1 MMRML
6 TSAERKHLVRRLMD
20 QHGVEDAFE
29 SLILI
34 RSGQGRIRAAT
45 KEAYEVACRLR
56 KVQQVGLYVAK
67 IVKGDVVL
75 SIEGSQLLGSAITR
89 NVVELSEEEA
99 EEWMK
104 AAPIQKS
111 GKFEGR
117 YVVARCG
124 DFYLGSGRVSRDGR
138 IYPQV
143 AKWRRIPEE

>member
-1 MMRML
+1 MRML

-75 SIEGSQLLGSAITR
+75 SIEGSQLLGSTITR

-111 GKFEGR
+111 GRFEGR

>member
-1 MMRML
+1 MMRVL
-6 TSAERKHLVRRLMD
+6 TSAERKYLVRRLMD

-29 SLILI
+29 GLILI

-89 NVVELSEEEA
+89 NAVELSEEEA

-111 GKFEGR
+111 GRFEGR

-124 DFYLGSGRVSRDGR
+124 DFYLGSGRVSRDGK

>member
-1 MMRML
+1 MRML

-29 SLILI
+29 GLILI

-89 NVVELSEEEA
+89 NAVELSEEEA

-111 GKFEGR
+111 GGFGGR

-124 DFYLGSGRVSRDGR
+124 DFYLGSGRVSRDGK

>member
-75 SIEGSQLLGSAITR
+75 SIEGSQLLGSTITR

-104 AAPIQKS
+104 AAPIQKF
-111 GKFEGR
+111 GRFEGR

>member
-75 SIEGSQLLGSAITR
+75 SIEGSQLLGSTITR

-111 GKFEGR
+111 GRFEGR